1 MVIYFMNDIFKY
13 TPLNETEFQKIVSEL
28 GSTNLP
34 IEQTPIWGNFDNHIQ
49 GREFLGSFKYTGS
62 DDSLIAIASATLYKQ
77 KGRNWIWIKHG
88 PVFKSTPDTQ
98 TIEKICDTFRHQFSN
113 SQYKTS
119 LFIRLSTPAKTNS
132 LKTPFE
138 HTMYDQTIIIDL
150 NKTEDEILSD
160 MNQSGRQGYRRAIK
174 AGVKVHEVTED
185 RIKVFQNQCYPILQ
199 ETGKRGGFGVHPLA
213 IYTTLLECLSE
224 NARLYV
230 ATLDKV
236 IIAWAITTEY
246 NKRSL
251 YYYGGS
257 NILARDT
264 YAPYLLHVEIIKDM
278 KKHGNLSYDFMGIA
292 GKNYPSLANV
302 TQFKMKF
309 SKNIT
314 DVTEAY
320 DLPFSNMRY
329 WLFSNLLRLKRK
341 LR

>member
-1 MVIYFMNDIFKY
+1 MNDIFKY
-13 TPLNETEFQKIVSEL
+13 TPLDETEFQKITSDL

-49 GREFLGSFKYTGS
+49 GREFLGSFKYTRS

-88 PVFKSTPDTQ
+88 PVFKTKPDTK
-98 TIEKICDTFRHQFSN
+98 TIDKMCNTLRHQFSD
-113 SQYKTS
+113 SQYETP
-119 LFIRLSTPAKTNS
+119 LFIRLSTSAKTSS

-150 NKTEDEILSD
+150 NKSEDEILSD

-174 AGVKVHEVTED
+174 AGIKVHEVKKNQVK
-185 RIKVFQNQCYPILQ
+185 IFQDQCYPILL
-199 ETGKRGGFGVHPLA
+199 ETGERGGFGVHPLA
-213 IYTTLLECLSE
+213 IYTTMLECLSE
-224 NARLYV
+224 NIKLYV
-230 ATLDKV
+230 ATSDEAV
-236 IIAWAITTEY
+236 IAWAITTEY
-246 NKRSL
+246 NRRSL

-278 KKHGNLSYDFMGIA
+278 KLRGNISYDFMGIA

-314 DVTEAY
+314 NVTEAY
-320 DLPFSNMRY
+320 DLPLNNYKY
-329 WLFSNLLRLKRK
+329 WLFSNILKLKRK
-341 LR
+341 LH